1 MPQRNENTIN
11 LDDLDENEFILKET
25 QKDELIKE
33 WKRANEM
40 LLKFW
45 ENWQKEYL
53 NQLRE
58 RKDKHSQKV
67 AKRNYS
73 PTIGEIVLVQDKNI
87 PKNYWQMG
95 KIVELVKSKDGLI
108 RSAKIKSKGKI
119 LTRAIALLYPL
130 ELFAET
136 ENKEKEFKN
145 EEKILSQKGKEKTAK
160 ENIEKGIHPMK
171 LRARKN
177 QPNYNENEIEEE
189 DIHIMYYTD
198 ESDGEPYSEEEES
211 DDSEYGNNQ
220 AVEIER
226 AINRGP
232 IPVNRGLF
240 IRVPEDPIEAR
251 IKRKPIVNN
260 KYNERRP
267 LTLYCI
273 CPCKFSK
280 DEECYCVD
288 RTHPCTCYPI
298 PDDPIKAKEFKN
310 LHLLEKIKKVNP
322 FKESIEQYWKNNQ
335 KSITNIKQK

>member
-1 MPQRNENTIN
+1 MVFRRFIAEYGLPKRIISDNGTQYQLTSKVVLEIQKKLETKNMNWIFIPSLSHWFGGFYECMVKIMKKCLKSSIGRKLLFFEELRTILIEVKQIMNTRPLTYVYEDFENSHENLRPIDLIMPQRNENTIN

-108 RSAKIKSKGKI
+108 RSAKIKSKGKL

-145 EEKILSQKGKEKTAK
+145 EEK
-160 ENIEKGIHPMK
+160 
-171 LRARKN
+171 
-177 QPNYNENEIEEE
+177 
-189 DIHIMYYTD
+189 
-198 ESDGEPYSEEEES
+198 
-211 DDSEYGNNQ
+211 
-220 AVEIER
+220 
-226 AINRGP
+226 
-232 IPVNRGLF
+232 F
-240 IRVPEDPIEAR
+240 
-251 IKRKPIVNN
+251 
-260 KYNERRP
+260 
-267 LTLYCI
+267 
-273 CPCKFSK
+273 
-280 DEECYCVD
+280 
-288 RTHPCTCYPI
+288 
-298 PDDPIKAKEFKN
+298 
-310 LHLLEKIKKVNP
+310 
-322 FKESIEQYWKNNQ
+322 
-335 KSITNIKQK
+335 